1 MTKLMKVHA
10 LVIAPLA
17 QRPGWWGSDNEE
29 SISYGR
35 RLIGLEPLVAG
46 SMESSILG
54 TACNMMFPLEK

>member
-1 MTKLMKVHA
+1 
-10 LVIAPLA
+10 LA

-54 TACNMMFPLEK
+54 TACHMMFPLEK